1 MEVIKEA
8 KTMQDISESLRRTG
22 KIITLVPTMGAL
34 HKGHLKLM
42 EEAKNAGDILVIS
55 IFVNPT
61 QFGPDEDY
69 ERYPRA
75 FENDKKLAEGVGVD
89 YIFHPVV
96 EEMYPANFST
106 YVTVEEYSKK
116 LCGKSRPTH
125 FRGVATIVTKL
136 FSIIKP
142 HKAFFGWKDAQQ
154 VIIIKKMVKDLNID
168 VEVISIET
176 VREPDGLALSSRNE
190 YLSKEERKQALSV
203 SSSLRGVKELVA
215 NGVVDATVIK
225 RRIIDELMLMNL
237 IKIDYVEIVDME
249 TLNPVNKI
257 KDDTLIALAV
267 YVGKTRLIDN
277 VRIIKEDL
285 SES

>member
-1 MEVIKEA
+1 MEIVREA
-8 KTMQDISESLRRTG
+8 KTMQKISESLKLQG

-42 EEAKNAGDILVIS
+42 EEAKIAGDILVIS

-61 QFGPDEDY
+61 QFGPNEDY
-69 ERYPRA
+69 ERYPHVL
-75 FENDKKLAEGVGVD
+75 EKDKKLAEEVGVD
-89 YIFHPVV
+89 YIFYPSA

-125 FRGVATIVTKL
+125 FRGVTTIVTKL
-136 FSIIKP
+136 LNIIKP

-154 VIIIKKMVKDLNID
+154 LIIIMKMVKDLNID
-168 VEVISIET
+168 VEIIGVDT

-190 YLSKEERKQALSV
+190 YLTKEERKQALSIF
-203 SSSLRGVKELVA
+203 SSLKGAKEIIS
-215 NGVVDATVIK
+215 NGVINATIVK
-225 RRIIDELMLMNL
+225 RRIVDELNLMNL
-237 IKIDYVEIVDME
+237 LKVDYIEIVDME
-249 TLNPVNKI
+249 TLNPVNEI
-257 KDDTLIALAV
+257 KENTLIAIAA

-277 VRIIKEDL
+277 VIIRKEDL
-285 SES
+285 PQT

>member
-8 KTMQDISESLRRTG
+8 KTMQDISESLRKAGR
-22 KIITLVPTMGAL
+22 IITLVPTMGAL
-34 HKGHLKLM
+34 HQGHLKLM

-61 QFGPDEDY
+61 QFGPNEDY

-75 FENDKKLAEGVGVD
+75 FENDKKLADGIGVD
-89 YIFHPVV
+89 YIFYPSV
-96 EEMYPANFST
+96 EEMYPENFST

-125 FRGVATIVTKL
+125 FRGVTTIVAKL

-154 VIIIKKMVKDLNID
+154 LIIIKKMVKDLNMD
-168 VEVISIET
+168 VEVIGIEI

-190 YLSKEERKQALSV
+190 YLSKEERRQALSV
-203 SSSLRGVKELVA
+203 SSSLRGVKELVT
-215 NGVVDATVIK
+215 NSVVDTAVIK
-225 RRIIDELMLMNL
+225 RRIVDELMLMNL

-249 TLNPVNKI
+249 TLNPVNKS
-257 KDDTLIALAV
+257 KEDTLIAIAV
-267 YVGKTRLIDN
+267 WIGKTRLIDN
-277 VRIIKEDL
+277 IIIRKEDL
-285 SES
+285 PKY